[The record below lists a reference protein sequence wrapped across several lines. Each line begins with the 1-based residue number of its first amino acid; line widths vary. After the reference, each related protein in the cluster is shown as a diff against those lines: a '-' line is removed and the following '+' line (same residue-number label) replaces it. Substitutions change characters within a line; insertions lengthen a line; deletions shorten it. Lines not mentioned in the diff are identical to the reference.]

1 MFSKGRTAMLFSG
14 GIDVLASSL
23 NKDAARPEKK
33 NQAVA
38 NAATHKNELT
48 SHRIGCFFGVTFG
61 NLAATGSAGDVTS
74 RAVKCNPEAIASLT
88 LLSALC
94 HSPGLCKRSPRS
106 FATTTASSAPTG

>member
-38 NAATHKNELT
+38 NAATHKNEPT
-48 SHRIGCFFGVTFG
+48 THRIGCFFGVTFG
-61 NLAATGSAGDVTS
+61 NLAATGSAGHVTS
-74 RAVKCNPEAIASLT
+74 RAAKCNPEAIASPT
-88 LLSALC
+88 LLRPSC
-94 HSPGLCKRSPRS
+94 NSPRL
-106 FATTTASSAPTG
+106 

>member
-38 NAATHKNELT
+38 NAATHKNEPT
-48 SHRIGCFFGVTFG
+48 THRIGCLFGVTFG
-61 NLAATGSAGDVTS
+61 NLAATGSAGDVS
-74 RAVKCNPEAIASLT
+74 SPAVKCNPESIASLT
-88 LLSALC
+88 LQSALFN
-94 HSPGLCKRSPRS
+94 SPGLSKRTPGS
-106 FATTTASSAPTG
+106 FATRT